1 MTVNK
6 TLSLPLPVVNAI
18 IDVADIAGRDFSGT
32 VVMLLKLGL
41 SVYKDQVREV

>member
-6 TLSLPLPVVNAI
+6 TLSLPLPVMNAI
-18 IDVADIAGRDFSGT
+18 MDVSEVSGKDFSNS

-41 SVYKDQVREV
+41 SIYRDQTREI